1 MRASETWRNE
11 GLLLLSPDAVVA
23 VPVAVTLAYATY
35 RDLKYR
41 DIPELTWVPAALFVI
56 IYNAYLGRYEPIH
69 TLFSFL
75 PAIALLAMAFLDLI
89 GGADALAMLLIA
101 VAHPSFLVLPISLL
115 TMAFS
120 VIPPMILIV
129 YYLILNLSHKEELN
143 RLACVRGSK
152 KLLLFMGRPLRVRD
166 YLRSKFLFL
175 LTVPTEK
182 GFQCGVSADIDIDFE
197 QEKRI
202 VIDALRK
209 GVISED
215 SLVWVS
221 PALPHIA
228 FIFVG
233 YVISLFIPQDLL
245 LSLFLRTR

>member
-1 MRASETWRNE
+1 MEDIPII
-11 GLLLLSPDAVVA
+11 LAVIA
-23 VPVAVTLAYATY
+23 TLAYATY

-56 IYNAYLGRYEPIH
+56 TYNIYLGRYELIH
-69 TLFSFL
+69 TLFSLL
-75 PAIALLAMAFLDLI
+75 PALAVLGMAFFDLI

-101 VAHPSFLVLPISLL
+101 IAHPSFLVVPISLL
-115 TMAFS
+115 TFVLS
-120 VIPPMILIV
+120 LVPSLFLV
-129 YYLILNLSHKEELN
+129 LYYLVSNIFRRELLGRVN
-143 RLACVRGSK
+143 CVEGSK
-152 KLLLFMGRPLRVRD
+152 SVLLLSGKPMRVRD
-166 YLRSKFLFL
+166 YLRSEFLFL

-182 GFQCGVSADIDIDFE
+182 GFRCSVSADVDIDFE

-202 VIDALRK
+202 VMDAVRN
-209 GVISED
+209 GIISED

-233 YVISLFIPQDLL
+233 YIISLLIPQEWLL
-245 LSLFLRTR
+245 AFLVNLPH